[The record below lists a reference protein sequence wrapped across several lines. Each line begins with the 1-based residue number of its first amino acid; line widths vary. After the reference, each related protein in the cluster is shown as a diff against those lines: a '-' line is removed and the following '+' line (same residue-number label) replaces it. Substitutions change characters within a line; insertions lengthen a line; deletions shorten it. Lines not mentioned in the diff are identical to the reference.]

1 LSNKYDILKKEGGN
15 MERTI
20 EPIRIK
26 NFAIIPKIEGEKL
39 TNSVYLDPQIIDKL
53 TTLTE
58 EESLHIEF
66 EPMKR
71 FSSMKSHIRK
81 VMKGVEKN
89 ITVRKTSDGLV
100 CWIETGPKKE
110 QRGGRKKAVEK
121 S

>member
-1 LSNKYDILKKEGGN
+1 

-20 EPIRIK
+20 EPIQIK
-26 NFAIIPKIEGEKL
+26 KFMVIPKTDGEKL
-39 TNSVYLDPQIIDKL
+39 THSVNLDPQLIDKL
-53 TTLTE
+53 TNMTE

-66 EPMKR
+66 EPIKR
-71 FSSMKSHIRK
+71 FSSMKSRIKK

-100 CWIETGPKKE
+100 CWIDAEPKKE

-121 S
+121 A